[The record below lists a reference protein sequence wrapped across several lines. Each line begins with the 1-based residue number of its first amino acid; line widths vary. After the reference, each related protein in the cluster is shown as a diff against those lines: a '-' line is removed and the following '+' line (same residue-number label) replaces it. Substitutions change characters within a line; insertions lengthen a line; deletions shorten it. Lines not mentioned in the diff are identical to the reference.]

1 MSFIW
6 EGIIRAF
13 HLLSSLDPEVMGI
26 VWVSLKV
33 SGLAT
38 LFASL
43 VGIPLG
49 VSLAGRR
56 FPLRQLVVT
65 LLNTSMALPTVVV
78 GLFVYALISRQGPLG
93 GFDLLFTIPAM
104 VIGEFLLILPIVSAL
119 SLAAAQGVD
128 IRVRMTALSLGAS
141 PFQASISV
149 MREARFGLMAAV
161 VAGFGRAIAE
171 VGSAM
176 ILGGNIKG
184 FTRTMTTAIAL
195 ETSKGEFALA
205 IALGVILLL
214 LAFGI
219 NIIFYQLHLPA
230 PSHWSGGQAGRR
242 G

>member
-1 MSFIW
+1 MQFIY
-6 EGIIRAF
+6 EGLVRAF
-13 HLLSSLDPEVMGI
+13 HLLFSLDPEVMGI
-26 VWVSLKV
+26 VYVSLKV
-33 SGLAT
+33 SSLSI

-65 LLNTSMALPTVVV
+65 VLNTSMALPTVVV
-78 GLFVYALISRQGPLG
+78 GLFVYSLISRQGPLG
-93 GFDLLFTIPAM
+93 GLNLLFTVPAM

-119 SLAAAQGVD
+119 SLAAAEGVD

-141 PFQASISV
+141 PFQASLAVI
-149 MREARFGLMAAV
+149 REARFGLMAAV

-219 NIIFYQLHLPA
+219 NIIFYQL
-230 PSHWSGGQAGRR
+230 QRR
-242 G
+242 